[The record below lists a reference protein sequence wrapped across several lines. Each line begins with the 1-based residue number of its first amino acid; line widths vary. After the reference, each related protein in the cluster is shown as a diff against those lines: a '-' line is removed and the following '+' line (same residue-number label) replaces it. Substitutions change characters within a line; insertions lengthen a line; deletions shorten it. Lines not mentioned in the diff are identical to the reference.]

1 MFLMKQASSACLS
14 SANSY
19 HFDMTHTVSRRHLL
33 GAAAFAPLVARA
45 QDTAPAPIF
54 GQPGKDVIWAPT
66 PDAMVDRMRR
76 LAGLRPRDFVIDL
89 GAGDGKI
96 VIAAAKA
103 GARGLGI
110 EYNPELVTL
119 ARQRAQAAGVAEHAR
134 FEKADIFES
143 DFSRA
148 SIVTLYLL
156 PRLNLRLRHRLLAL
170 TPGTRVVSHSF
181 DMGDWRPDEVT
192 NAGGATAFLWL
203 VPANFGGEWA
213 LRFPLADGSEARG
226 LLEVEQ
232 RFQRISGAAVFRCRR
247 PAARVRRPHRRARAD
262 RHGDARRCARAVS
275 RRPHRCGHP
284 THRRQRA
291 GAAAP
296 RLIFKPNRPL
306 ALVYQAPAAIKNRVF
321 ADRP

>member
-1 MFLMKQASSACLS
+1 MTRTLASSAPPGTHLARRRLLALG
-14 SANSY
+14 SAALA
-19 HFDMTHTVSRRHLL
+19 TALWT
-33 GAAAFAPLVARA
+33 A
-45 QDTAPAPIF
+45 APAWAQKENPETYQPQS
-54 GQPGKDVIWAPT
+54 GQAGKDVIWVPT
-66 PDAMVDRMRR
+66 PDELVTRM
-76 LAGLRPRDFVIDL
+76 LQLGGVTKNDYVIDL

-181 DMGDWRPDEVT
+181 DMGDWRADEMT
-192 NAGGATAFLWL
+192 NAGGATAHLWL
-203 VPANFGGEWA
+203 VPANLGGEWA
-213 LRFPLADGSEARG
+213 LRFPLAECAEARG

-232 RFQRISGAAVFRCRR
+232 RFQQISGVAVFRDFTAGLRQ
-247 PAARVRRPHRRARAD
+247 PLLAGDRVRFALTDAEGQVREFDGRIAGRELIGTVTQGND
-262 RHGDARRCARAVS
+262 RVPFSATRTDSAIPPIGGSEPVQQQ
-275 RRPHRCGHP
+275 G
-284 THRRQRA
+284 
-291 GAAAP
+291 GA
-296 RLIFKPNRPL
+296 
-306 ALVYQAPAAIKNRVF
+306 
-321 ADRP
+321 

>member
-1 MFLMKQASSACLS
+1 
-14 SANSY
+14 
-19 HFDMTHTVSRRHLL
+19 MTTLDRRLF
-33 GAAAFAPLVARA
+33 GAALLAGALPAWA
-45 QDTAPAPIF
+45 QRSPGF
-54 GQPGKDVIWAPT
+54 GAGTYQPEPFQAGKDVVWVPT
-66 PDAMVDRMRR
+66 PDALVTRM
-76 LAGLRPRDFVIDL
+76 LQMAGVTRHDHVIDL

-226 LLEVEQ
+226 LLEVDQ
-232 RFQRISGAAVFRCRR
+232 RFQQIGGAAVFRDFTASLRQPLLAGDR
-247 PAARVRRPHRRARAD
+247 VRFALTDAEGQLREFDGRIAGRELIGTVTQGDARVPFRAD
-262 RHGDARRCARAVS
+262 RTD
-275 RRPHRCGHP
+275 
-284 THRRQRA
+284 
-291 GAAAP
+291 
-296 RLIFKPNRPL
+296 
-306 ALVYQAPAAIKNRVF
+306 AAIPLIGGSEPV
-321 ADRP
+321 RPPRD

>member
-1 MFLMKQASSACLS
+1 MLASMSAVTAL
-14 SANSY
+14 AL
-19 HFDMTHTVSRRHLL
+19 T
-33 GAAAFAPLVARA
+33 GASMAEIARA
-45 QDTAPAPIF
+45 QGKPYAPTL

-66 PDAMVDRMRR
+66 PDAMVDRMLR

-226 LLEVEQ
+226 LLEVDQ
-232 RFQRISGAAVFRCRR
+232 RFQQIGGAAVFRDFTASLRQPLLAGDR
-247 PAARVRRPHRRARAD
+247 VRFALTDAEGQLREFDGRIAGRELIGTVTQGDARVPFRAD
-262 RHGDARRCARAVS
+262 RTD
-275 RRPHRCGHP
+275 
-284 THRRQRA
+284 
-291 GAAAP
+291 
-296 RLIFKPNRPL
+296 
-306 ALVYQAPAAIKNRVF
+306 AAIPPIGGSEPV
-321 ADRP
+321 RPPRD

>member
-1 MFLMKQASSACLS
+1 MKWAIMFLMKQASSACLS

-45 QDTAPAPIF
+45 QDTAPAPTL

-66 PDAMVDRMRR
+66 PDAMVDRMLR

-226 LLEVEQ
+226 LLEVDQ
-232 RFQRISGAAVFRCRR
+232 RFQQIGGAAVFRDFTASLRQPLLAGDR
-247 PAARVRRPHRRARAD
+247 VRFALTDAEGQLREFDGRIAGRELIGTVTQGDARVPFRAD
-262 RHGDARRCARAVS
+262 RTD
-275 RRPHRCGHP
+275 
-284 THRRQRA
+284 
-291 GAAAP
+291 
-296 RLIFKPNRPL
+296 
-306 ALVYQAPAAIKNRVF
+306 AAIPPIGGSEPV
-321 ADRP
+321 RPPRD

>member
-1 MFLMKQASSACLS
+1 MTGPALLNKPARSARRQALS
-14 SANSY
+14 SLAAAA
-19 HFDMTHTVSRRHLL
+19 LL
-33 GAAAFAPLVARA
+33 LSLPALAQKGAA
-45 QDTAPAPIF
+45 PAASYEPQS
-54 GQPGKDVIWAPT
+54 GQAGKDVIWVPT
-66 PDAMVDRMRR
+66 PDELVTRM
-76 LAGLRPRDFVIDL
+76 LQLGGVTKNDYVIDL

-226 LLEVEQ
+226 LLEVDQ
-232 RFQRISGAAVFRCRR
+232 RFQQIGGAAVFRDFTASLRQPLLVGDR
-247 PAARVRRPHRRARAD
+247 VRFALTDAEGQLREFDGRIAGRELIGTVTQGDARVPFRAD
-262 RHGDARRCARAVS
+262 RTD
-275 RRPHRCGHP
+275 
-284 THRRQRA
+284 
-291 GAAAP
+291 
-296 RLIFKPNRPL
+296 
-306 ALVYQAPAAIKNRVF
+306 AAIPPIGGSEPV
-321 ADRP
+321 RPPRD